1 MADKQH
7 HYEVG
12 VRWTGNTGAGTESY
26 RSFERAHD
34 IEAEGRPVLQGSAD
48 AAFRGDPARWNPE
61 DLLVG
66 ALSECHML
74 SYLSLAPA
82 AGVNVVAYTDT
93 ATGTMTTHRDASGEF
108 DEVVLH
114 PVVTVAEAGM
124 AEAARKLHEKAHE
137 VCFIAR
143 SVNFPVRH
151 EPEIRVDGGG
161 RAAG

>member
-1 MADKQH
+1 MADKHH
-7 HYEVG
+7 HYEVR
-12 VRWTGNTGAGTESY
+12 VTWTGNTGSGTAGY
-26 RSFERAHD
+26 RAFERAHD
-34 IEAEGRPVLQGSAD
+34 VEAAGRPVLKGSAD

-61 DLLVG
+61 DQLVS

-74 SYLSLAPA
+74 SYLSLAPS

-114 PVVTVAEAGM
+114 PVVTVAEQGM
-124 AEAARKLHEKAHE
+124 AETARRLHEKAHE

-143 SVNFPVRH
+143 SVNFPVRN
-151 EPEIRVDGGG
+151 EPEIRV
-161 RAAG
+161 AESE